1 MDGGGLM
8 PLPIPTRRY
17 CDLASLDNSLR
28 SSYCYMLY
36 ILNLLTGSIDVIDRA
51 KNAVDSLFGVGILCQ
66 VLVEASQQQ

>member
-1 MDGGGLM
+1 MGGLM
-8 PLPIPTRRY
+8 PLPIRTRRH
-17 CDLASLDNSLR
+17 CDPASLDSLR

-36 ILNLLTGSIDVIDRA
+36 ILNLLTRSIDVIDRA